1 MKNILYRK
9 KYKIY
14 KRGQIIMANF
24 SPQQGHEI
32 KGPHYAVVITKNDG
46 PYFATLTVIP
56 LTSKKK
62 KYLLNMGTWL
72 ADSLFEMIKNELN
85 NHIHDL
91 KRVSL
96 EISNSKINDFDESV
110 LNYYLG
116 KIENLNQRSAD
127 INRIRGKYSEIQ
139 KVSYANVLQITTI
152 DKSRIIKPL
161 NKMDPIQ
168 EIKIPSDIM
177 DKIDSEIIR
186 VFTNQIASRNWN

>member
-1 MKNILYRK
+1 
-9 KYKIY
+9 
-14 KRGQIIMANF
+14 
-24 SPQQGHEI
+24 
-32 KGPHYAVVITKNDG
+32 
-46 PYFATLTVIP
+46 
-56 LTSKKK
+56 
-62 KYLLNMGTWL
+62 MGTWL

-186 VFTNQIASRNWN
+186 VFTK